1 MTAGEDVAQFV
12 ITLTGYTGIQRDV
25 LKTLIRVTGAEC
37 TDALTKKNT
46 HLLCNNPTSKKAVAA
61 AQWGI
66 RVVNHLW
73 IMDSVLTWAWQ
84 PAEKYDRAGEDIIE
98 EGGWTLL
105 GDSSAHAKSLH
116 SRFLSEKTWPLPA
129 AQIEEDAQIA
139 SRTLLRK
146 RKRPAMG
153 GMGDE
158 DEDEEEDDEKGA
170 EDDYYDHD
178 DDHDDDDASDEGAAD
193 SRPAQQKPACA
204 QDQAKEVGA
213 AGAQDQAKE
222 VGRPVRLRTMT
233 TIFAVCAWMHQSN
246 LCLGLVDT
254 CAFVKRASAR

>member
-1 MTAGEDVAQFV
+1 
-12 ITLTGYTGIQRDV
+12 
-25 LKTLIRVTGAEC
+25 
-37 TDALTKKNT
+37 
-46 HLLCNNPTSKKAVAA
+46 
-61 AQWGI
+61 
-66 RVVNHLW
+66 
-73 IMDSVLTWAWQ
+73 
-84 PAEKYDRAGEDIIE
+84 
-98 EGGWTLL
+98 
-105 GDSSAHAKSLH
+105 
-116 SRFLSEKTWPLPA
+116 
-129 AQIEEDAQIA
+129 
-139 SRTLLRK
+139 
-146 RKRPAMG
+146 MG

-158 DEDEEEDDEKGA
+158 DEDEEEDDEKGD

>member
-1 MTAGEDVAQFV
+1 
-12 ITLTGYTGIQRDV
+12 
-25 LKTLIRVTGAEC
+25 
-37 TDALTKKNT
+37 
-46 HLLCNNPTSKKAVAA
+46 
-61 AQWGI
+61 
-66 RVVNHLW
+66 
-73 IMDSVLTWAWQ
+73 
-84 PAEKYDRAGEDIIE
+84 
-98 EGGWTLL
+98 
-105 GDSSAHAKSLH
+105 
-116 SRFLSEKTWPLPA
+116 
-129 AQIEEDAQIA
+129 
-139 SRTLLRK
+139 
-146 RKRPAMG
+146 MG

-178 DDHDDDDASDEGAAD
+178 DDHDDDDASDEGAD
-193 SRPAQQKPACA
+193 PRPAQQKPACA